1 MNILRKHWQLSLF
14 GIGVFFVGGCLL
26 YAGFQQTPEI
36 LVTDKEAQPEAK
48 VSERPTQQKPV
59 PGETAQGGHWHSGEW
74 HAHRHETH
82 DTPSASEIYAPSP
95 GAATTPDF
103 PPVVPN
109 ADPVESEKE
118 ISNAGGT
125 VWGEI
130 FGPSVIER
138 PMREFTVI
146 FASARNGVFT
156 IASDRNGEYKLAGL
170 PEDSYSVAAW
180 HHDRIDNFFD
190 SRGKLTKYA
199 LRQVYWNGVTVVNGG
214 NHYRRLLIRKRE
226 NIVTAFW
233 NLLRFRES
241 QGGGFQL
248 RIRGN
253 LASQPPSDATATIP
267 IEDAIV
273 EIYGDNG
280 PPIII
285 GRSDAT
291 GQYQHNNVRPDNYN
305 VKLRIKGYRAE
316 FPLTICRHQITAY
329 NVHLSRQPQ
338 EGRIVLT
345 KDGGITSLEGPEA
358 ERFRQSATIYG
369 FVNTYVEGL
378 VVGFYG
384 MRDVQVEL
392 VNPTGEKK
400 RTTSGD
406 DGVYTFTGVPAGSYR
421 LNLRKKGYIDRIGIP
436 VTIAEDANDVLDV
449 YVSQQAYIHSDI
461 VHLVTSHGNSR
472 KLSHDMVP
480 KVGFF
485 AFIRQHEGGTFL
497 IVGLSLVAVTLLIG
511 LSLPIRRF
519 FAQLWT
525 QKTDH
530 RR

>member
-1 MNILRKHWQLSLF
+1 MNTLKKHWQLSLF

-26 YAGFQQTPEI
+26 YTGFQQTPETVI
-36 LVTDKEAQPEAK
+36 TDKEVQ
-48 VSERPTQQKPV
+48 SESKANEKPTQQKPV
-59 PGETAQGGHWHSGEW
+59 LGGTAQGGHWYSGEW
-74 HAHRHETH
+74 HADLHETH
-82 DTPSASEIYAPSP
+82 DTPSVSKTYAPP
-95 GAATTPDF
+95 PDAATTPDF
-103 PPVVPN
+103 PPVDPN
-109 ADPVESEKE
+109 ADPVESEE
-118 ISNAGGT
+118 MSNAGGT

-138 PMREFTVI
+138 PIRGFTVI

-156 IASDRNGEYKLAGL
+156 IASNRNGEYKLAGL
-170 PEDSYSVAAW
+170 PEDWYSVAAW
-180 HHDRIDNFFD
+180 NHDRIDNFFD
-190 SRGKLTKYA
+190 SRGKLTEYA
-199 LRQVYWNGVTVVNGG
+199 LRQVYWRSVTVVNGS
-214 NHYRRLLIRKRE
+214 NHYLRLLTPKRE
-226 NIVTAFW
+226 NIVMAFW
-233 NLLRFRES
+233 NLLRFREP

-248 RIRGN
+248 QM
-253 LASQPPSDATATIP
+253 SQLTSDATATIP
-267 IEDAIV
+267 IEDVIV

-280 PPIII
+280 PPIIT

-291 GQYQHNNVRPDNYN
+291 GQYQHNNVPPGNYN
-305 VKLRIKGYRAE
+305 VKLRINRYRAE
-316 FPLTICRHQITAY
+316 FPLTIGRHQITAY
-329 NVHLSRQPQ
+329 NVHLSRKPQ
-338 EGRIVLT
+338 EERIVLK
-345 KDGGITSLEGPEA
+345 KDGSITFLEGAEA

-369 FVNTYVEGL
+369 FVDTYTEGC
-378 VVGFYG
+378 VAGFYG
-384 MRDVQVEL
+384 MTDVQVEL

-421 LNLRKKGYIDRIGIP
+421 LNLRKKGYMDRIGIP

-449 YVSQQAYIHSDI
+449 YVSQQAFIHSDI

-472 KLSHDMVP
+472 LLSHDMVP

-485 AFIRQHEGGTFL
+485 AFIRQHEGGAFL
-497 IVGLSLVAVTLLIG
+497 LAGLSLVAVTLLIG